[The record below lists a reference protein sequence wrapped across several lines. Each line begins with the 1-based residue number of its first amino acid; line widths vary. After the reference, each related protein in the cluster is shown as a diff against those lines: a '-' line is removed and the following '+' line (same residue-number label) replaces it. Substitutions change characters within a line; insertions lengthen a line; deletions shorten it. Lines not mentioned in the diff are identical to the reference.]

1 MLNYPQIDPVAV
13 DLGEHILPLIGS
25 IHPQVHWYG
34 LMYLIGFVAAWQL
47 GIYRARQADSGWNKK
62 QVEDLIFYGALG
74 VVLGGRIG
82 YTLFYNFSS
91 FVENPVTIFYIAQGG
106 MSFHGGLIGV
116 IVAFYLFGC
125 FNEKTFFQVSD
136 FMAPM
141 VPIGLGAGR
150 IGNFI
155 NKELIGRPMEASL
168 PWAMD
173 YGDHIARHPSSLYQ
187 ALTEG
192 VLLFLIIWI
201 YSSKK
206 RPLMAVSSVFIISYG
221 SFRFITEFFRAPDSH
236 IGFIAFDWL
245 TMGQLLS
252 LPMILIG
259 MTVLYMA
266 IKKKEA
272 NH

>member
-1 MLNYPQIDPVAV
+1 MIDYPNIDPVV
-13 DLGEHILPLIGS
+13 VSLGSLKI
-25 IHPQVHWYG
+25 HWYG
-34 LMYLIGFVAAWQL
+34 LMYLVGFVSAWQL
-47 GIYRARQADSGWNKK
+47 GLYRIKKGHSDWTNK

-82 YTLFYNFSS
+82 YTFFYNFST
-91 FVENPVTIFYIAQGG
+91 FIDNPLSIIYIWQGG

-116 IVAFYLFGC
+116 IAAFYLFAR
-125 FNEKTFFQVSD
+125 NHKKTFFQVSD

-173 YGDHIARHPSSLYQ
+173 YGDHVARHPSSLYQ

-192 VLLFLIIWI
+192 LLLFIIVWI

-206 RPLMAVSSVFIISYG
+206 RPSMAVSAVFIGCYG
-221 SFRFITEFFRAPDSH
+221 LFRFTTEFFRTPDAQ

-252 LPMILIG
+252 LPMILVGLI
-259 MTVLYMA
+259 TYYMA
-266 IKKKEA
+266 MKHKEEMK
-272 NH
+272 

>member
-1 MLNYPQIDPVAV
+1 MINYPSIDPVALN
-13 DLGEHILPLIGS
+13 LGSLKI
-25 IHPQVHWYG
+25 HWYG
-34 LMYLIGFVAAWQL
+34 LMYLVGFVSAWRL
-47 GIYRARQADSGWNKK
+47 GIYRAKQSKNWDQK

-91 FVENPVTIFYIAQGG
+91 FVDNPVSVFYIWQGG

-116 IVAFYLFGC
+116 ITAFYLFARKY
-125 FNEKTFFQVSD
+125 NKNFFQVSD

-192 VLLFLIIWI
+192 LLLFTIVWI
-201 YSSKK
+201 YSSKQ
-206 RPLMAVSSVFIISYG
+206 RPLMAVSAVFVMAYG
-221 SFRFITEFFRAPDSH
+221 AFRFITEFFRTPDLH
-236 IGFIAFDWL
+236 IGFLAFDWL

-252 LPMILIG
+252 VPMILIG
-259 MTVLYMA
+259 MATYYMA
-266 IKKKEA
+266 IKNNEEA
-272 NH
+272 K

>member
-1 MLNYPQIDPVAV
+1 MVTSFPMIIYPSIDPVAIS
-13 DLGEHILPLIGS
+13 LGSLKI
-25 IHPQVHWYG
+25 HWYG
-34 LMYLIGFVAAWQL
+34 LMYLIGFISAWRL
-47 GIYRARQADSGWNKK
+47 GLYRIKKGRSDWTPK

-91 FVENPVTIFYIAQGG
+91 FIENPVSILYIWQGG
-106 MSFHGGLIGV
+106 MSFHGGLLGV
-116 IVAFYLFGC
+116 ITAFFIFGH
-125 FNEKTFFQVSD
+125 NHQKNFFQVSD

-141 VPIGLGAGR
+141 IPIGLGAGR

-155 NKELIGRPMEASL
+155 NKELIGRPMESAL

-192 VLLFLIIWI
+192 LILFIVVWL
-201 YSSKK
+201 YSSSK
-206 RPLMAVSSVFIISYG
+206 RPLIAVSAVFIGSYG
-221 SFRFITEFFRAPDSH
+221 LLRFITEFFRTPDSH

-259 MTVLYMA
+259 VFSYYVA
-266 IKKKEA
+266 IKKDEGIKK
-272 NH
+272 

>member
-1 MLNYPQIDPVAV
+1 MINYPSIDPVA
-13 DLGEHILPLIGS
+13 LSLGS
-25 IHPQVHWYG
+25 IKIHWYG
-34 LMYLIGFVAAWQL
+34 LMYLVGFIAAWKL
-47 GIYRARQADSGWNKK
+47 GTYRAKKSDLWNDK

-74 VVLGGRIG
+74 VVLGGRVG

-91 FVENPVTIFYIAQGG
+91 FIDEPISIFYIWKGG
-106 MSFHGGLIGV
+106 MSFHGGLLGV
-116 IVAFYLFGC
+116 IIAFYMFAR
-125 FNEKTFFQVSD
+125 NHNKSFFQVSD

-141 VPIGLGAGR
+141 IPIGLGAGR

-155 NKELIGRPMEASL
+155 NKELIGRPMEASM

-192 VLLFLIIWI
+192 LLLFLIIWF
-201 YSSKK
+201 YSSKQ
-206 RPLMAVSSVFIISYG
+206 RPSMAVSAVFVMSYG
-221 SFRFITEFFRAPDSH
+221 SFRFITESFRTPDSH
-236 IGFIAFDWL
+236 IGFIAFNWL

-259 MTVLYMA
+259 LTVYIMA
-266 IKKKEA
+266 IKNKQEIK
-272 NH
+272 

>member
-1 MLNYPQIDPVAV
+1 MINYPSIDPVALS
-13 DLGEHILPLIGS
+13 LGSLKI
-25 IHPQVHWYG
+25 HWYG
-34 LMYLIGFVAAWQL
+34 LMYLVGFVAAWRL
-47 GIYRARQADSGWNKK
+47 GVYRAKHSDLWSQK

-82 YTLFYNFSS
+82 YTLFYNFST
-91 FVENPVTIFYIAQGG
+91 FIDDPVSIFYIWKGG
-106 MSFHGGLIGV
+106 MSFHGGLLGV
-116 IVAFYLFGC
+116 IAAFYLFARKNGMS
-125 FNEKTFFQVSD
+125 FFQVSD

-141 VPIGLGAGR
+141 IPIGLGAGR

-187 ALTEG
+187 ALSEG
-192 VLLFLIIWI
+192 LLLFVIVWI
-201 YSSKK
+201 FSSKQ
-206 RPLMAVSSVFIISYG
+206 RPLMTVSAVFVMSYG
-221 SFRFITEFFRAPDSH
+221 AFRFITEFFRTPDSH
-236 IGFIAFDWL
+236 IGFLAFDWL

-259 MTVLYMA
+259 LATYYLAM
-266 IKKKEA
+266 KNKEEQ
-272 NH
+272 H

>member
-1 MLNYPQIDPVAV
+1 MINYPSIDPVALN
-13 DLGEHILPLIGS
+13 LGSLKI
-25 IHPQVHWYG
+25 HWYG
-34 LMYLIGFVAAWQL
+34 LMYLVGFVAAWRL
-47 GIYRARQADSGWNKK
+47 GVYRAKHSDLWSQK

-82 YTLFYNFSS
+82 YTLFYNFSTFIDDPIS
-91 FVENPVTIFYIAQGG
+91 IFYIWKGG
-106 MSFHGGLIGV
+106 MSFHGGLLGV
-116 IVAFYLFGC
+116 IAAFYLFARKNGMS
-125 FNEKTFFQVSD
+125 FFQVSD

-141 VPIGLGAGR
+141 IPIGLGAGR

-187 ALTEG
+187 ALSEG
-192 VLLFLIIWI
+192 LLLFVIVWI
-201 YSSKK
+201 FSSKQ
-206 RPLMAVSSVFIISYG
+206 RPLMTVSAVFVMSYG
-221 SFRFITEFFRAPDSH
+221 AFRFITEFFRTPDSH
-236 IGFIAFDWL
+236 IGFLAFDWL

-259 MTVLYMA
+259 LATYYLAM
-266 IKKKEA
+266 KNKEEQ
-272 NH
+272 H